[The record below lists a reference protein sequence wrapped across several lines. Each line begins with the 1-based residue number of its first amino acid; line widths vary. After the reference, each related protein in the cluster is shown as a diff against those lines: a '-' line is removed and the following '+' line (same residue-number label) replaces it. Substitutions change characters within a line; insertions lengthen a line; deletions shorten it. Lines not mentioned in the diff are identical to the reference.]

1 MSDRSYQLDF
11 TIKFNIKHVYL
22 IDCNLIFG
30 GKFRFFMS
38 DVEWRRYEG
47 KSFSLKKQSLFLES
61 LINTLA
67 SKFIVMKSNCQLDLM
82 ANRWRLPK

>member
-11 TIKFNIKHVYL
+11 TIKYNIKYVYL
-22 IDCNLIFG
+22 IDGNLIFG

-61 LINTLA
+61 LVEMIIFPGLENLIEFQTC
-67 SKFIVMKSNCQLDLM
+67 SKN
-82 ANRWRLPK
+82 LPKYRI